1 MSMHVY
7 DRKLLLSDSG
17 CLQPDVRS
25 WKAGPGSFCHSVLL
39 WVAPLFWQRFCE
51 QPARPSMCMSTASQI
66 AVDCKSVHFVR
77 RSVIWGLSDETS
89 HCPCKRNDL
98 MKGVTAII
106 KSETL
111 FTETPGGGQGWLEIY
126 SISLKVTHLHVW
138 VLRGTDWFTVHN
150 V

>member
-1 MSMHVY
+1 
-7 DRKLLLSDSG
+7 
-17 CLQPDVRS
+17 
-25 WKAGPGSFCHSVLL
+25 
-39 WVAPLFWQRFCE
+39 
-51 QPARPSMCMSTASQI
+51 
-66 AVDCKSVHFVR
+66 
-77 RSVIWGLSDETS
+77 
-89 HCPCKRNDL
+89 